1 MKRLL
6 DLRHKQFVKDAL
18 VLQLASLVQAA
29 TYFLTSVLTEH
40 GLGLHELGRW
50 VTARELFTIAYFFVS
65 LGLVTATVSHYAE
78 AVGRQDRARCVNAL
92 AALVKVGGC
101 SSLLMLLLGF
111 TLGPWASERWYA
123 DRSIG
128 LYAGW
133 LCVSGAFE
141 VVRGLTV
148 AALQGSRQM
157 RAFAW
162 FDMTTNVLRV
172 GIVAAALALGLGV
185 PGLVGAALVHMALA
199 SAVSLRFYAV
209 ARRGSAK
216 LAPPPLREVLAAVP
230 GASVKHVFD
239 IGLLLALNKSLDT
252 LIPRFGMILIP
263 ALGVAAASAEAFSS
277 NGAYSIGHV
286 LSWGLGLA
294 MTGVTQTLLPAVGL
308 KLGADVPFDRL
319 GGYLRRVSL
328 WSGCCMAAATL
339 LSVPVAWLVIHHVY
353 DDAAEAFGFYLLLA
367 SGNLF
372 IGFTSV
378 VQPFLIYSGRLRAMI
393 KWNLLLGAAGLCGI
407 LAGGRLGGPK
417 GAAAAA
423 GLVKALG
430 LFHLVYIWVYF
441 RRARAR
447 AASSPH
453 PGPAP

>member
-1 MKRLL
+1 MKRL
-6 DLRHKQFVKDAL
+6 REVWGKQFVKDAV
-18 VLQLASLVQAA
+18 VLQLAALVQAV
-29 TYFLTSVLTEH
+29 TYFVTSVLTERT
-40 GLGLHELGRW
+40 LGLETMGRW
-50 VTARELFTIAYFFVS
+50 VTVREFYAIAYFFVS
-65 LGLVTATVSHYAE
+65 MGLVNATVSHYSE
-78 AVGRQDRARCVNAL
+78 AVGRQDRARCVDVLGAM
-92 AALVKVGGC
+92 VKVGL
-101 SSLLMLLLGF
+101 SSALLVLLLGC
-111 TLGPWASERWYA
+111 TLGPWAGEHWYR
-123 DRSIG
+123 DRAIG
-128 LYAGW
+128 VYAAW
-133 LCVSGAFE
+133 LCVSGLFE
-141 VVRGLTV
+141 VLRGLTV
-148 AALQGSRQM
+148 TALQGTRQM

-185 PGLVGAALVHMALA
+185 PGLVGAALVHMLVAGVVA
-199 SAVSLRFYAV
+199 LRFYAL
-209 ARRGSAK
+209 ARRGNPK
-216 LAPPPLREVLAAVP
+216 LAPPPLREVLAAAPRAPVR
-230 GASVKHVFD
+230 HIFD

-252 LIPRFGMILIP
+252 LLPRFGMVLIP
-263 ALGVAAASAEAFSS
+263 ALGTAVTAAQAYAD
-277 NGAYSIGHV
+277 NGAYSIGYV

-308 KLGADVPFDRL
+308 KLGADVPFDQL
-319 GGYLRRVSL
+319 GGYLRRIAL
-328 WSGCCMAAATL
+328 WCGCCMAAATL
-339 LSVPVAWLVIHHVY
+339 LSVPFVWLVVHY
-353 DDAAEAFGFYLLLA
+353 AYADAADALWFYLLLA

-393 KWNLLLGAAGLCGI
+393 KWNLLLGAVGLGGI
-407 LAGGRLGGPK
+407 LAGGQLGGPK